1 MSDRIR
7 KVNELIRKE
16 VGNFFLAEHFFAR
29 DVFVTVTKV
38 DTSPDLYYS
47 TVFLSV
53 IPKNRQGSVLEAAGH
68 GIRRIQRHLND
79 RLIMKY
85 VPQVRFKID
94 PSEEK
99 IAHIEKLL
107 GKQKNHPTQHG
118 TD

>member
-16 VGNFFLAEHFFAR
+16 VGTFFLTSHFFAPN
-29 DVFVTVTKV
+29 VFVTVTKV

-47 TVFLSV
+47 TVFISV
-53 IPKNRQGSVLEAAGH
+53 IPKNRQGSVLQAATRGV
-68 GIRRIQRHLND
+68 RRVQNHLND
-79 RLIMKY
+79 RLVMKY

-99 IAHIEKLL
+99 IGHIEELIDH
-107 GKQKNHPTQHG
+107 QKDTTAQH
-118 TD
+118 DAD